1 MTTTSYSLNGTT
13 VNTGDRIS
21 LEGELFTITRIVGR
35 WVTLS
40 NGSNISRADAA
51 DARAEYLED
60 EECLGEEIEDTEF
73 DDEIDT
79 EEEAAEGEAEEGEAE
94 EESHDIVDPKYRE
107 VYTKTVSANGN
118 RTYDRDDDLA
128 QILRACTI
136 EQILSL
142 CYTLLP
148 AKAGRW
154 DHLNVGQRSMNAR
167 NAIRHGMKSLVL
179 DRDQVLDTA
188 RAICTK

>member
-1 MTTTSYSLNGTT
+1 MTTTSYSLNGTA

-21 LEGELFTITRIVGR
+21 LEGELFTITRIAGR

-73 DDEIDT
+73 DDEIAT
-79 EEEAAEGEAEEGEAE
+79 EEEATEEEAE
-94 EESHDIVDPKYRE
+94 EESHDIVDLKYRE
-107 VYTKTVSANGN
+107 VYTKAVSANGN

-179 DRDQVLDTA
+179 DRGQVLDTA

>member
-1 MTTTSYSLNGTT
+1 MTTTSYSLSGTT

-60 EECLGEEIEDTEF
+60 EECLGEEIESEEF
-73 DDEIDT
+73 GDDDID
-79 EEEAAEGEAEEGEAE
+79 EAD
-94 EESHDIVDPKYRE
+94 ESHDIVDSKYRE

-118 RTYDRDDDLA
+118 RSYDRGDDLA
-128 QILRACTI
+128 QILRGCTI

-167 NAIRHGMKSLVL
+167 NAIRNAMKSLVL
-179 DRDQVLDTA
+179 DYDQVLNAA
-188 RAICTK
+188 RVICTK

>member
-60 EECLGEEIEDTEF
+60 EECLGEEIESEEF
-73 DDEIDT
+73 GDDDIDAAIDA
-79 EEEAAEGEAEEGEAE
+79 EMADEADEAD
-94 EESHDIVDPKYRE
+94 ESHDIVDSKYRE

-118 RTYDRDDDLA
+118 RSYDRGDDLA
-128 QILRACTI
+128 QILRGCTI

-167 NAIRHGMKSLVL
+167 NAIRNAMKSLVL
-179 DRDQVLDTA
+179 DYDQVFDTA
-188 RAICTK
+188 RVICTK

>member
-21 LEGELFTITRIVGR
+21 LEGELFTIARIAGR

-51 DARAEYLED
+51 DARAEYLVD

-79 EEEAAEGEAEEGEAE
+79 EEEAAEGEAE

-142 CYTLLP
+142 CYSLLP

-179 DRDQVLDTA
+179 DCDQVLDTA